1 MAKKTRKLFKKGTSN
16 NWKCKIQYRDNDG
29 KLDGKQFSLGTS
41 NKAIAWQR
49 YEEINAKLDDLKQ
62 GLRFVWSWERKSK
75 NTQIKVQTIDDAF
88 NQYIKYQQTCG
99 FKSETIYGT
108 QNAYDRF
115 VNSKCVAPK
124 MAVRT
129 LSQIDFQTYKE
140 YWQGTHTPNTINQS
154 INKMKAFLNYCKD
167 RKWISDYKTMTST
180 LEAKPVSYFT
190 DEEFKLVMDALETD
204 EQKRAILFYHQTGC
218 RKSEPFI
225 ASRVGNTLIIPP
237 MKKNKMERRI
247 QLTDFLCQVHNE
259 MMTRFNKRSKIVKTD
274 KANWDWW
281 YLALKKACKKV
292 GIAKKTLHDLRDT
305 YIVRLWATTGDIH
318 LVSQIIGHSDIKQ
331 TVEYARFTP
340 NELLVHFPSLKKYLE
355 PRLKVAES
363 LMVGSVLVGREYE
376 SLKFIEGE
384 RTK

>member
-1 MAKKTRKLFKKGTSN
+1 MAKKTRKLFKKKGSKN
-16 NWKCKIQYRDNDG
+16 YNCDFQWRNSVG
-29 KLDGKQFSLGTS
+29 KKEHYAKTLGTS
-41 NKAIAWQR
+41 DKALAWQR
-49 YEEINAKLDDLKQ
+49 YYEIESKLDDIKE

-75 NTQIKVQTIDDAF
+75 NTKIKIHTIVDAF
-88 NQYIKYQQTCG
+88 NQYIKYQETCG

-108 QNAYDRF
+108 KNAYDRF
-115 VNSKCVAPK
+115 VKSKCIAPK

-129 LSQIDFQTYKE
+129 LAQINFQAYKE
-140 YWQGTHTPNTINQS
+140 YWQGTHTPNTINQT
-154 INKMKAFLNYCKD
+154 INKIKAFLNYCKD
-167 RKWISDYKTMTST
+167 RKWIDDYESMTSS
-180 LEAKPVSYFT
+180 LQPKPVSYFT

-237 MKKNKMERRI
+237 MKKNKVERRI

-259 MMTRFNKRSKIVKTD
+259 MMTRFEERRAIVKTD

-281 YLALKKACKKV
+281 YLALKKACKKI

-363 LMVGSVLVGREYE
+363 LMDGRYLDGSGYD
-376 SLKFIEGE
+376 SLRFIEGE